1 MSSKERY
8 KQQAAEWIAAR
19 QTELVQLLQA
29 LIQARATT
37 RPGIPGHFIV
47 RKGLVLEIVG
57 EGRHFTVFPKARFV
71 YFQQVLL

>member
-29 LIQARATT
+29 LIQARPSQC
-37 RPGIPGHFIV
+37 PGPLNRRTGS
-47 RKGLVLEIVG
+47 
-57 EGRHFTVFPKARFV
+57 
-71 YFQQVLL
+71 

>member
-29 LIQARATT
+29 LIQALKK
-37 RPGIPGHFIV
+37 IY
-47 RKGLVLEIVG
+47 
-57 EGRHFTVFPKARFV
+57 PK
-71 YFQQVLL
+71 YKT